1 MNNACN
7 TEACILKFVIQV
19 LKLTDWHC
27 SNSSDLVD
35 ILEGKTKGFVSGAGR
50 RDNGVEGIN
59 EGHAGR
65 RSLFLGLLGPSLLFL
80 ALSVSTGPP
89 GHLLRLFQHVV
100 SMPSRDRAED
110 NFFGIVT
117 DLLDVSLDFFTNF
130 QESGLVVG
138 VGCSGV
144 HLVDTDDELLD
155 TQCVG
160 EQGVFAGLTILGNA
174 SLELTYEMEP
184 QRE

>member
-1 MNNACN
+1 
-7 TEACILKFVIQV
+7 
-19 LKLTDWHC
+19 
-27 SNSSDLVD
+27 
-35 ILEGKTKGFVSGAGR
+35 
-50 RDNGVEGIN
+50 
-59 EGHAGR
+59 
-65 RSLFLGLLGPSLLFL
+65 
-80 ALSVSTGPP
+80 
-89 GHLLRLFQHVV
+89 
-100 SMPSRDRAED
+100 MPSRDRAED

-138 VGCSGV
+138 VGRGGV